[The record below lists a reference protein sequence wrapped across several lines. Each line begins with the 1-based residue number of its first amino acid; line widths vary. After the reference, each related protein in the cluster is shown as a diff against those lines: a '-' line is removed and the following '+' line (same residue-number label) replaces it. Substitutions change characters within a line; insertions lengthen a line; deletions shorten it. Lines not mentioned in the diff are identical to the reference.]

1 MKIILITFIFLFT
14 VFQSANAGGIPGV
27 FTLNLEIQ
35 GKVIR
40 VLDGDTIEVL
50 QDKQDKKPVR
60 IRLANIDAPE
70 KKQAFGRWSANQ
82 LKALLAAQPV
92 TVTYTQ
98 RDRYG
103 RIIGRV
109 FTTKGTD
116 ASRFMVKSGAAWVHS
131 KRTRKQTS
139 DHKVTMSHR
148 NLQHKDD
155 VKTVSA
161 LPCKATI
168 KTHKSL
174 HNKDNINTS
183 LSLFVLYM
191 VNHV

>member
-1 MKIILITFIFLFT
+1 TEP
-14 VFQSANAGGIPGV
+14 VH
-27 FTLNLEIQ
+27 
-35 GKVIR
+35 IR
-40 VLDGDTIEVL
+40 SHHYT
-50 QDKQDKKPVR
+50 Q
-60 IRLANIDAPE
+60 NAPE
-70 KKQAFGRWSANQ
+70 SGSTG
-82 LKALLAAQPV
+82 KA
-92 TVTYTQ
+92 
-98 RDRYG
+98 
-103 RIIGRV
+103 
-109 FTTKGTD
+109 
-116 ASRFMVKSGAAWVHS
+116 HS

-155 VKTVSA
+155 VKTASA

-168 KTHKSL
+168 KTRKSL

>member
-1 MKIILITFIFLFT
+1 ST
-14 VFQSANAGGIPGV
+14 
-27 FTLNLEIQ
+27 
-35 GKVIR
+35 GK
-40 VLDGDTIEVL
+40 
-50 QDKQDKKPVR
+50 
-60 IRLANIDAPE
+60 A
-70 KKQAFGRWSANQ
+70 
-82 LKALLAAQPV
+82 
-92 TVTYTQ
+92 
-98 RDRYG
+98 
-103 RIIGRV
+103 
-109 FTTKGTD
+109 
-116 ASRFMVKSGAAWVHS
+116 HS

-155 VKTVSA
+155 VKTASA